1 MMELLVYGWVW
12 LIPGA
17 VLVGW
22 LFWREARLERRNREA
37 IEAMR
42 QERDARV
49 ILFPDRDVK
58 GSVRRPP
65 AA

>member
-1 MMELLVYGWVW
+1 MDLLVYGWVW
-12 LIPGA
+12 LAPAAFAI
-17 VLVGW
+17 GW
-22 LFWREARLERRNREA
+22 LFWREARLARRNREA

-49 ILFPDRDVK
+49 ILFPTRDVE